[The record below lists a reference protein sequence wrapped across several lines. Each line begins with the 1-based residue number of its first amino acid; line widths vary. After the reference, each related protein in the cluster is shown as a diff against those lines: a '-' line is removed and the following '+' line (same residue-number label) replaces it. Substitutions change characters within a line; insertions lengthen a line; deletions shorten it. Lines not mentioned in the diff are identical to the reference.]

1 MNFKEDIMTD
11 KKNKH
16 QNIENEMSENTLT
29 DTDDVTDNLEEQSVE
44 NDAEKISEIRE
55 ADIEKLK
62 AENAKLKD
70 AFLRAYAEAENIKK
84 RSQQEIEK
92 NSKFAISSFAK
103 ELLGVADNLQRA
115 IDFVDDDHKEQYK
128 GLLEGIIMT
137 QKELVHVFDKFGIKK
152 IECMN
157 TIFDPNFER
166 VVQEVEDPT
175 QPAGTIISELQTGYT
190 LNDRILREAMVIVTK
205 GGK

>member
-1 MNFKEDIMTD
+1 MTD
-11 KKNKH
+11 KKEKH
-16 QNIENEMSENTLT
+16 AVDNEEELLQEPQAEDENTG
-29 DTDDVTDNLEEQSVE
+29 EQSQT
-44 NDAEKISEIRE
+44 AEP
-55 ADIEKLK
+55 DIEALK

-70 AFLRAYAEAENIKK
+70 SFLRAYAEAENIKK
-84 RSQQEIEK
+84 RCQQEIEK

-103 ELLGVADNLQRA
+103 ELLTVADNLQRA
-115 IDFVDDDHKEQYK
+115 ITSVDEEHKEQYQ
-128 GLLEGIIMT
+128 GLLEGIIIT
-137 QKELVHVFDKFGIKK
+137 QKELTHVFDKFGIKK
-152 IECMN
+152 IECMG

-175 QPAGTIISELQTGYT
+175 KPAGTIITELQTGYT

>member
-1 MNFKEDIMTD
+1 MTN
-11 KKNKH
+11 KKDNHSAKNEEINENS
-16 QNIENEMSENTLT
+16 QADTDNIEAQNESDVVNSEAPQAAEP
-29 DTDDVTDNLEEQSVE
+29 DT
-44 NDAEKISEIRE
+44 E
-55 ADIEKLK
+55 ALK

-84 RSQQEIEK
+84 RCQQEIEK

-103 ELLGVADNLQRA
+103 ELLSVADNLQRA
-115 IDFVDDDHKEQYK
+115 IDSVDAEHQEQCK
-128 GLLEGIIMT
+128 SLLDGIIMT

-152 IECMN
+152 IECLN

-166 VVQEVEDPT
+166 VVQELEDPT
-175 QPAGTIISELQTGYT
+175 KPAGTIINELQTGYT